1 MSGGCECR
9 KPGPLLYRRA
19 AADLGLDLD
28 QAGGWVIACATSPP
42 RNGSAAAAVLV
53 LTGAGTADAGT
64 SAAQGWLAVPD
75 LATAVHLIL
84 SSTV

>member
-1 MSGGCECR
+1 VRDVAASERFGGR
-9 KPGPLLYRRA
+9 G
-19 AADLGLDLD
+19 
-28 QAGGWVIACATSPP
+28 
-42 RNGSAAAAVLV
+42 VLV
-53 LTGAGTADAGT
+53 LTGAGTAEAGT